1 MTSRHSM
8 DGEAVEIRR
17 GLHLYKVHASPYWRV
32 RIRDPRNG
40 KYIVRSTK
48 EESKL
53 EARRV
58 AEEVFNNLFSRG
70 VLNRLPREY
79 TFEYFAEQVIREA
92 QHDVT
97 AGNRRSGYVANTK
110 FPLFHK
116 QWGLIAE
123 FGKKDV
129 RELAT
134 KDYVA
139 FINKVRDK
147 DPTLSGK
154 TYTAILTSFR
164 KVMTA
169 ALLSGVIKS
178 IPETPKI
185 KNVKKE
191 VPRTF
196 FRFFPIVSKEDDE
209 YKLLLKKSAELAVSN
224 VLVRGTPITE
234 ELRDII
240 IFAVHGFVRPT
251 YSELY
256 ALKHKHV
263 MIREDRERK
272 EEWLVLTIE
281 KGKTGRRLTDTMPGA
296 ATVYR
301 RIQKRNLNWTPE
313 DYLFLPEYE
322 NRRYAARVARQQF
335 NYLLEKAGLKTGENG
350 RPHQV
355 YDLRHT
361 GLAMRTLLSKGK
373 ADLLLLAQNAGTSIE
388 MLERFYLHNLPR
400 SNETIAALHSFGE

>member
-1 MTSRHSM
+1 MKSRNSM
-8 DGEAVEIRR
+8 DGKAVEIRR
-17 GLHLYKVHASPYWRV
+17 GLHIYKVHASPFWRV
-32 RIRDPRNG
+32 RVRDPRNG
-40 KYIVRSTK
+40 KYIIRSTK
-48 EESKL
+48 EESRL

-58 AEEVFNNLFSRG
+58 AEEVFNNLFSKG
-70 VLNRLPREY
+70 ILSLVPREY
-79 TFEYFAEQVIREA
+79 TFEYFAEQVIKDA
-92 QHDVT
+92 HHDVA
-97 AGNRRSGYVANTK
+97 AGNRREGYVANTK

-116 QWGLIAE
+116 EWGLVAE

-129 RELAT
+129 RALAT
-134 KDYVA
+134 KDYMA
-139 FINKVRDK
+139 FIGKVRDK

-154 TYTAILTSFR
+154 TYTAILTAFR

-169 ALLSGVIKS
+169 ALLSGVITS

-196 FRFFPIVSKEDDE
+196 FRFYPIVPKEADE
-209 YKLLLKKSAELAVSN
+209 YKLLLRKSAELAKSN
-224 VLVRGTPITE
+224 VLVRGTPVTE

-263 MIREDRERK
+263 MFREDKERN

-281 KGKTGRRLTDTMPGA
+281 KGKTGRRMTDTMPGA

-301 RIQKRNLNWTPE
+301 RIKKRYPKASSE
-313 DYLFLPEYE
+313 DYLFFPEYE

-335 NYLLEKAGLKTGENG
+335 NYLLEQAGLKRDESG
-350 RPHQV
+350 RSHQV

-400 SNETIAALHSFGE
+400 SNETIAALHSFGD

>member
-1 MTSRHSM
+1 M

-17 GLHLYKVHASPYWRV
+17 GLHIYKVHASPFWRV
-32 RIRDPRNG
+32 RVRDPRNG

-58 AEEVFNNLFSRG
+58 AEDVFNNLFSKG
-70 VLNRLPREY
+70 ILNIVPRDY
-79 TFEYFAEQVIREA
+79 TFEYFAEKVIKEA
-92 QHDVT
+92 HHDVI
-97 AGNRRSGYVANTK
+97 AGIRREGYVANTR

-116 QWGLIAE
+116 QWGLVAE

-129 RELAT
+129 REIAT

-139 FINKVRDK
+139 FIDKVRDK

-169 ALLSGVIKS
+169 ALLSGVVS
-178 IPETPKI
+178 AVPDTPKI
-185 KNVKKE
+185 KNAKKE
-191 VPRTF
+191 IPRTF
-196 FRFFPIVSKEDDE
+196 FRFYPIVSKEEDE
-209 YKLLLKKSAELAVSN
+209 YKLLLKKSAELAKSRVS
-224 VLVRGTPITE
+224 VRGTAITE

-263 MIREDRERK
+263 MFRK
-272 EEWLVLTIE
+272 DEQRNEEWLVLTIE

-296 ATVYR
+296 ATVFR
-301 RIQKRNLNWTPE
+301 RIQKRYPNAAPDN
-313 DYLFLPEYE
+313 YLFLPEYE
-322 NRRYAARVARQQF
+322 NRRYAARVVRQQF
-335 NYLLEKAGLKTGENG
+335 NYLLKVTGLKADESG
-350 RPHQV
+350 RTHQV

-388 MLERFYLHNLPR
+388 MLERFYLNNLPR
-400 SNETIAALHSFGE
+400 SNDTIAALHSFGE

>member
-1 MTSRHSM
+1 M
-8 DGEAVEIRR
+8 DGETFEIRR
-17 GLHLYKVHASPYWRV
+17 GLHIYKVNASPFWRV

-48 EESKL
+48 EQSKL

-58 AEEVFNNLFSRG
+58 AEEVFNNLSSKG
-70 VLNRLPREY
+70 VLNLVPKEY
-79 TFEYFAEQVIREA
+79 TFEYFAEQVIKEA
-92 QHDVT
+92 HHDVV
-97 AGNRRSGYVANTK
+97 AGNRREGYVANTK
-110 FPLFHK
+110 FPLLHK

-129 RELAT
+129 RELDT
-134 KDYVA
+134 KDYMA
-139 FINKVRDK
+139 YINKVRDR

-169 ALLSGVIKS
+169 ALLSGVVTT
-178 IPETPKI
+178 IPETPRI

-196 FRFFPIVSKEDDE
+196 FRFHQVSSKETDE
-209 YKLLLKKSAELAVSN
+209 YQLLKRKAAELVEKSVS
-224 VLVRGTPITE
+224 VRGTKITE
-234 ELRDII
+234 EFRDII
-240 IFAVHGFVRPT
+240 IFAVNGFVRPT

-263 MIREDRERK
+263 TIKDRLATRNNKEKK
-272 EEWLVLTIE
+272 EEWLLLTIE

-301 RIQKRNLNWTPE
+301 RIQMRNPDYTAE
-313 DYLFLPEYE
+313 DYLFLPQYE
-322 NRRYAARVARQQF
+322 NRRYAARVFRQQF
-335 NYLLEKAGLKTGENG
+335 NYLLEQTGLKKDESG
-350 RPHQV
+350 RTHQV

-373 ADLLLLAQNAGTSIE
+373 TDLLLLAQNAGTSIE

-400 SNETIAALHSFGE
+400 SNETIAALHSFGD

>member
-1 MTSRHSM
+1 M
-8 DGEAVEIRR
+8 DGETVEIRR
-17 GLHLYKVHASPYWRV
+17 GLHIYKVHASPFWRV

-40 KYIVRSTK
+40 KYVVRSTK

-53 EARRV
+53 EARKV
-58 AEEVFNNLFSRG
+58 AEEVFNNLFDKGSLS
-70 VLNRLPREY
+70 VVPREY
-79 TFEYFAEQVIREA
+79 TFEYFAEQVIKEA
-92 QHDVT
+92 HHDVG
-97 AGNRRSGYVANTK
+97 AGNRREGYVANTK

-116 QWGLIAE
+116 QWGLVAE

-129 RELAT
+129 RTLAT

-169 ALLSGVIKS
+169 ALLSGVITA

-196 FRFFPIVSKEDDE
+196 FRFYPIVSKENDE
-209 YKLLLKKSAELAVSN
+209 YKLLLKKSAELAKSN
-224 VLVRGTPITE
+224 VSIRGTPINE

-256 ALKHKHV
+256 ALKHKHL
-263 MIREDRERK
+263 MIREDKERN

-301 RIQKRNLNWTPE
+301 RIQKRYPNATPE
-313 DYLFLPEYE
+313 DYLFLPQYE
-322 NRRYAARVARQQF
+322 NRRYATRVFRYQF
-335 NYLLEKAGLKTGENG
+335 NYLLEKTGLKKDDSG
-350 RPHQV
+350 RTHQV

-400 SNETIAALHSFGE
+400 SNETIAALHSFGD

>member
-1 MTSRHSM
+1 MRSRHSM

-17 GLHLYKVHASPYWRV
+17 GLHIYKVHASPFWRV

-53 EARRV
+53 EARKV
-58 AEEVFNNLFSRG
+58 AEEVFNNLFSKG
-70 VLNRLPREY
+70 VLNLVPREY
-79 TFEYFAEQVIREA
+79 TFEYFAEQVIKEA
-92 QHDVT
+92 HHDVI
-97 AGNRRSGYVANTK
+97 AGNRREGYVANTK

-123 FGKKDV
+123 FGKRDV

-147 DPTLSGK
+147 DPKLSGK

-169 ALLSGVIKS
+169 ALLSGVITS

-196 FRFFPIVSKEDDE
+196 FRFYPIVPKEKDE
-209 YKLLLKKSAELAVSN
+209 YKLLLKKSAELARSN
-224 VLVRGTPITE
+224 VSARGTLITE

-256 ALKHKHV
+256 ALKHKHI
-263 MIREDRERK
+263 MIREDKERN

-296 ATVYR
+296 ATVFR
-301 RIQKRNLNWTPE
+301 RIQRRNPDASPE
-313 DYLFLPEYE
+313 DYLFLPQYD
-322 NRRYAARVARQQF
+322 NRRYAIRVFRYQF
-335 NYLLEKAGLKTGENG
+335 NYLLGLAGLKKDENG
-350 RPHQV
+350 RTHQV